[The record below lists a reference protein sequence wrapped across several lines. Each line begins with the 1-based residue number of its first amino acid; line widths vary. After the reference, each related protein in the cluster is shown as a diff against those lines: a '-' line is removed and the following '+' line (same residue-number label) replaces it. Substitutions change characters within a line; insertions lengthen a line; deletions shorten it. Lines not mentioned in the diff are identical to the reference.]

1 MSPKDKQQQR
11 ERREQRQPRRA
22 LRLPEVMR
30 KVGLRKSQLF
40 DSIRRGVFPKPFN
53 ILPNGRAVAW
63 DESEIDA
70 YLEQRMAERDLKVA

>member
-40 DSIRRGVFPKPFN
+40 DSIRS
-53 ILPNGRAVAW
+53 GRL
-63 DESEIDA
+63 SETLQHPA
-70 YLEQRMAERDLKVA
+70 KRARSRVG

>member
-1 MSPKDKQQQR
+1 
-11 ERREQRQPRRA
+11 
-22 LRLPEVMR
+22 MR